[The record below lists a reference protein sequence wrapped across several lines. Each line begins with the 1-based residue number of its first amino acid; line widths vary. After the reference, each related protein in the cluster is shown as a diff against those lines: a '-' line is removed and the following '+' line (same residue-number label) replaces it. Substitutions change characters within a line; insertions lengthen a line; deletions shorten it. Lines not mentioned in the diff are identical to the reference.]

1 MAKFHKFDSGLIVL
15 YENNKINKATN
26 IEICFDCG
34 ARCDGDLS
42 GLAHFCEH
50 MMFTGTDK
58 LSKQEIT
65 KRYFDFIKANAFTSN
80 NSIVFA
86 GEIVTSRLAEYL
98 TVVQDMICNSTFTP
112 KAVEAERKIITQEIA
127 QDADKHS
134 HHANRLID
142 YELYKLEHLKNGV
155 LGSESTISKITSK
168 DVKKYIKKYFVKNN
182 CIISVCT
189 PLAFNKV
196 ISLIKKHFDE
206 IMPSGNLKPLPYMES
221 KLIEEQNVKL
231 YKKDID
237 KNFFSIVFKSN
248 KSGPNLKY
256 YVALD
261 VICDMLSDIGYGLT
275 KELRIDNSL
284 IYDMGV
290 NYMINKVN
298 SYLALFTEIGA
309 QNIKPC
315 IDVIANHI
323 NRLKLNGFTEE
334 QFKKQREKAEYYW
347 QTDVCNP
354 GRVRWELLRYRFYG
368 RFVNKEDIRKA
379 SKALTL
385 AEVNEVVKELF
396 DNAKIQM
403 FVYGDATKQ
412 DIYTIKQVQ
421 KKFEK

>member
-26 IEICFDCG
+26 IEISFDCG

-58 LSKQEIT
+58 LSKQEVT

-80 NSIVFA
+80 NTIVFA

-98 TVVQDMICNSTFTP
+98 TVVQDMICNSTFTS

-155 LGSESTISKITSK
+155 LGSERTISKITSK

-196 ISLIKKHFDE
+196 ISLIK
-206 IMPSGNLKPLPYMES
+206 
-221 KLIEEQNVKL
+221 
-231 YKKDID
+231 
-237 KNFFSIVFKSN
+237 
-248 KSGPNLKY
+248 
-256 YVALD
+256 
-261 VICDMLSDIGYGLT
+261 
-275 KELRIDNSL
+275 
-284 IYDMGV
+284 
-290 NYMINKVN
+290 
-298 SYLALFTEIGA
+298 
-309 QNIKPC
+309 NILMK
-315 IDVIANHI
+315 
-323 NRLKLNGFTEE
+323 
-334 QFKKQREKAEYYW
+334 
-347 QTDVCNP
+347 
-354 GRVRWELLRYRFYG
+354 
-368 RFVNKEDIRKA
+368 
-379 SKALTL
+379 
-385 AEVNEVVKELF
+385 
-396 DNAKIQM
+396 
-403 FVYGDATKQ
+403 
-412 DIYTIKQVQ
+412 
-421 KKFEK
+421 